1 MSATATGAPAR
12 RRKPPEKRRGEL
24 AAAAGRIA
32 VADGLAHVTAK
43 RVAAAVGVSPGLI
56 THYFPTA
63 DDLAAAA
70 FAAAAEAQR
79 ERYRSHAAE
88 TATHATSE
96 LRLFLHDAIAPE
108 HDVVAL
114 LWLDAWRESPRRPA
128 LQQEVIRQME
138 VDLSDLTDLLT
149 RGLTAGEFTSDDCGA
164 SAMRIM
170 AMIDGTFGQSAVRT
184 AVGGMSRLNYP
195 VVTESLLR
203 TTEHELGLAPGA
215 LDAISDLRGS
225 G

>member
-1 MSATATGAPAR
+1 MSATATGANL
-12 RRKPPEKRRGEL
+12 RRKPPEMRRGEL

-32 VADGLAHVTAK
+32 IADGLAQVTAK
-43 RVAAAVGVSPGLI
+43 RVSEAVGVSPGLI

-79 ERYRSHAAE
+79 ARYKSHAAE
-88 TATHATSE
+88 TASDATSE

-128 LQQEVIRQME
+128 LQGEVIRQME
-138 VDLSDLTDLLT
+138 VDLSDLTELLT
-149 RGLTAGEFTSDDCGA
+149 RGLAAGEFTSDDCGA
-164 SAMRIM
+164 SAMRIL

-184 AVGGMSRLNYP
+184 AVAGTSRLNYP

-215 LDAISDLRGS
+215 LAAQ
-225 G
+225 